1 MKIAEI
7 VDFYPDQDSMRTTAS
22 ADMMQ
27 RLAAAFTRSDR
38 VKSHWDVG
46 GLVGEPTTLLS
57 PLSSNPATGEV
68 LRSCPW
74 GWCRGPLPGPP
85 DPAARSIRMEKGGD
99 VDLDEFLQGL
109 ALRSKEPPAYPDAVN
124 LLTIYASKGLE
135 FDYIRLVGLEES
147 VLPSLQS
154 LQPNALPPELEDER
168 RNCFVAITGTKKTL
182 VLSRAGQYRGLSKQP
197 SRFIAEMGFSTG

>member
-27 RLAAAFTRSDR
+27 RLAAAFTRSGR

-68 LRSCPW
+68 LPTVPTADDAPNDGISLVRTAAE
-74 GWCRGPLPGPP
+74 GPP
-85 DPAARSIRMEKGGD
+85 LD
-99 VDLDEFLQGL
+99 DL
-109 ALRSKEPPAYPDAVN
+109 V
-124 LLTIYASKGLE
+124 
-135 FDYIRLVGLEES
+135 V
-147 VLPSLQS
+147 QS
-154 LQPNALPPELEDER
+154 RPGIVPFR
-168 RNCFVAITGTKKTL
+168 R
-182 VLSRAGQYRGLSKQP
+182 
-197 SRFIAEMGFSTG
+197 